1 MSRRKQ
7 ANPRSFKL
15 SDEMKLV
22 SVRKEM
28 ISNGLNLA
36 EIKLEPQTGD
46 DSSSLPPKDKDDEI
60 KIKVERL
67 VFIALQIRFD
77 KNIYLKIFFFS
88 FFLLI

>member
-28 ISNGLNLA
+28 ISNLA

-88 FFLLI
+88 LSFC